1 MKIYIAS
8 SWKNE
13 HAVVMLTFYLRAEG
27 YEVLSFVENNYGEGH
42 GSVKP
47 MNFEEWV
54 LTDKAENSFRY
65 DTDGASKSDLV
76 VYLSPSGP
84 DAWAEVGIAYASNVP
99 IVGLWAKG
107 EQIGLMRKL
116 VTKWLPSVKDLLGL
130 LRDMQ
135 AEMDKTA
142 EASE

>member
-13 HAVVMLTFYLRAEG
+13 HAVVMLTWYLRAEG
-27 YEVLSFVENNYGEGH
+27 HEVYSFVENNYGEGH
-42 GSVKP
+42 GAEKP
-47 MNFEEWV
+47 INFEEWV

-65 DTDGASKSDLV
+65 DVHGASKSDLV

-84 DAWAEVGIAYASNVP
+84 DAWAEVGIAYASGLPV
-99 IVGLWAKG
+99 VGLWAKG

-116 VTKWLPSVKDLLGL
+116 VASWLPSVQDLLGM
-130 LRDMQ
+130 LR
-135 AEMDKTA
+135 EMSAGSTA
-142 EASE
+142 SPRATA